1 MTNLR
6 SDGVIIVT
14 QDGTNYKI
22 DIENLRSAIAPLAVQ
37 TDGLRTAGLR
47 GTVVPGRDM
56 IYDAKT
62 GEINPK
68 TVKTALNF
76 RGSVGNN
83 MSDKTTPD
91 TDLNVGDYYVL
102 TTNFYFAVEAWGNIY
117 EQEHTPGS
125 YLIVVAVDEA
135 NIATY
140 SVIEDGLGGSSVVSI
155 QSATDCLTV
164 SGSDPAVPILSID
177 TSEATNALGKSG
189 KDGLMS
195 KSQARSLIENTAQV
209 ITLGRDLRVV
219 QEEINAIQR
228 SITQGEWY
236 YSDPRTLVDSEYA
249 EPGEGHLYFI
259 DGEDGVPADWGDIAE
274 IVLSTKDLNGKD
286 HFFTEWNEGDTL
298 ELIAE
303 DDEEGG
309 EDVYGLFT
317 LGSKIDDK
325 ANHIAVT
332 LVRSAGPL
340 IEDEERRYFVNIFAK
355 NEDGGDLTV
364 ERGDERYIK
373 VSGDL
378 PKPVEG
384 NLQQI
389 NEPLVDNDLVNKAYT
404 DSTFMKTEGT
414 TIKLGDFSVEFDDQT
429 RFVVTSSSINA
440 YAADGSYYQPISDNG
455 VLTRGWYNENKAGQT
470 NLVISQGATWKNGNT
485 TMYKMNTESTGG
497 MLDIKA
503 GKTFRLKTDG
513 ADGKTYIN
521 LTRQGEFSI
530 ENLRNLSSND
540 NNTKA
545 ANKKYVDDQV
555 GKVGS
560 SSKSGGYLFNVGD
573 ELFFR
578 A

>member
-1 MTNLR
+1 M
-6 SDGVIIVT
+6 
-14 QDGTNYKI
+14 
-22 DIENLRSAIAPLAVQ
+22 
-37 TDGLRTAGLR
+37 
-47 GTVVPGRDM
+47 
-56 IYDAKT
+56 
-62 GEINPK
+62 
-68 TVKTALNF
+68 
-76 RGSVGNN
+76 
-83 MSDKTTPD
+83 
-91 TDLNVGDYYVL
+91 
-102 TTNFYFAVEAWGNIY
+102 
-117 EQEHTPGS
+117 
-125 YLIVVAVDEA
+125 
-135 NIATY
+135 
-140 SVIEDGLGGSSVVSI
+140 
-155 QSATDCLTV
+155 
-164 SGSDPAVPILSID
+164 
-177 TSEATNALGKSG
+177 
-189 KDGLMS
+189 
-195 KSQARSLIENTAQV
+195 
-209 ITLGRDLRVV
+209 
-219 QEEINAIQR
+219 
-228 SITQGEWY
+228 
-236 YSDPRTLVDSEYA
+236 
-249 EPGEGHLYFI
+249 
-259 DGEDGVPADWGDIAE
+259 
-274 IVLSTKDLNGKD
+274 
-286 HFFTEWNEGDTL
+286 
-298 ELIAE
+298 
-303 DDEEGG
+303 
-309 EDVYGLFT
+309 
-317 LGSKIDDK
+317 
-325 ANHIAVT
+325 
-332 LVRSAGPL
+332 
-340 IEDEERRYFVNIFAK
+340 
-355 NEDGGDLTV
+355 
-364 ERGDERYIK
+364 
-373 VSGDL
+373 SGDL